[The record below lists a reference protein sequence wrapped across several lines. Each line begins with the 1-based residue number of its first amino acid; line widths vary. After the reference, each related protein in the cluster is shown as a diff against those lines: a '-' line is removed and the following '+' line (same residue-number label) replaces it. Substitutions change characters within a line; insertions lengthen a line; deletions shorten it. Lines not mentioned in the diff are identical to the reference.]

1 MLASERFE
9 STVSSSIVLICCRLS
24 DYWLLRGDDDF
35 RARRIPRQQT
45 IFADEALRGMPS
57 AGVVA
62 KVLGQE
68 LGQREILLRT
78 LPS

>member
-1 MLASERFE
+1 
-9 STVSSSIVLICCRLS
+9 
-24 DYWLLRGDDDF
+24 
-35 RARRIPRQQT
+35 
-45 IFADEALRGMPS
+45 MPS
-57 AGVVA
+57 ADVVA